1 MRADESDEARL
12 VEYATA
18 LADAIALAM
27 PRWVERS
34 VERVA
39 TDAGHPIDP
48 ELRRAAAAAGLRCR
62 DEVGPAVRS
71 LLLTDLDEQRSTPL
85 AVLRAAVRYP
95 TEVLA
100 GAGVPAVGRDEFEVR
115 AHPEDRYALAP
126 ASFADVD
133 ESLAE
138 PGLVWG
144 AAKAHVHLARR
155 SAEGR
160 R

>member
-1 MRADESDEARL
+1 MRADESDEAAL
-12 VEYATA
+12 MAYATA
-18 LADAIALAM
+18 LADAIDLVL

-34 VERVA
+34 VERVR
-39 TDAGHPIDP
+39 TDAGHPLDP
-48 ELRRAAAAAGLRCR
+48 ELRRATTAAGQRCR

-71 LLLTDLDEQRSTPL
+71 LLLTDADEQRSTPL

-100 GAGVPAVGRDEFEVR
+100 GAGIPAVERDEFQVR
-115 AHPEDRYALAP
+115 AHPDDRYSLAP